1 MALLADLADEETK
14 LHPFEGSRAWIRCE
28 GDDAESDN
36 ESQGEGPGQGDRE
49 TFADRGDGFVGHVDA
64 EAMAQAIR
72 VYRELIA
79 SDESPE
85 GSTAV
90 EFWIRTSA
98 LDLWTEA
105 RRRLATVAGRSGV
118 SDAEVLHEIAL
129 AFLLTHLQPWLEA
142 VQTGD
147 PTAVRDR
154 FVCQVPGCTMRAGAG
169 HHLRF
174 RSDLGPD
181 ESWNLLF
188 ICWGHHLIGI
198 HGGPWIRVTGR
209 APDALKAELGLL
221 PGGAALET
229 WIRGA
234 PAGMVRARA

>member
-1 MALLADLADEETK
+1 M
-14 LHPFEGSRAWIRCE
+14 
-28 GDDAESDN
+28 
-36 ESQGEGPGQGDRE
+36 
-49 TFADRGDGFVGHVDA
+49 
-64 EAMAQAIR
+64 R

-79 SDESPE
+79 SDEGPD
-85 GSTAV
+85 GNLGV
-90 EFWIRTSA
+90 EFWIRKSA

-105 RRRLATVAGRSGV
+105 RRRLSAVAGRSWI

-129 AFLLTHLQPWLEA
+129 AFLLTHLRSWLEA

-154 FVCQVPGCTMRAGAG
+154 FVCQVPGCTVRAGSG

-188 ICWGHHLIGI
+188 LCAGHHLIGI
-198 HGGPWIRVTGR
+198 HAGPWIRVTGR

-221 PGGAALET
+221 PDGSALET
-229 WIRGA
+229 WVRRGKN
-234 PAGMVRARA
+234 GS